1 MKRTAQRLNPFE
13 HALKRP
19 DVYIGSVKTSP
30 TKEWGFDKKTSTI
43 AKRRIKYNPGLVRIF
58 VEILSNAIDN
68 KWRSAKEGIPMKR
81 IEITLDRET
90 GCISVWND
98 GAEISTH
105 KSEYAY
111 TDPITQKITQDQL
124 YPAEL
129 YFGYMLAG
137 TNYDDDEERKTSGRN
152 GMGAKAANVFSTFFE
167 VDHASAATGKK
178 CIFQYKNNLTLRT
191 APVKTSYRRK
201 TGYTKVSFIPDYAYF
216 NYPALDDDLES
227 VFEKLAYDTAM
238 ITGLH
243 IVFNGKKIEIPTLEK
258 YVALYF
264 PGAATLRMTTP
275 NGDEAVLVEQE
286 GIPEDDTVPDITHLA
301 FVNGI
306 YTREGGVHVKAWRD
320 AFLGNF
326 VRQFNARKGNLKVTA
341 REVYPYLSL
350 FVRCELVNPA
360 FDSQTK
366 TRLSSPTPG
375 IVKLD
380 KKGFERLLKW
390 NFVKH
395 LYEKLEDKA
404 QRIQNRKESGRK
416 RYMSFGSKADDAN
429 WAGTR
434 RSAACTL
441 FITEGQSAKS
451 FATAGISTLPNGHDK
466 YGAFAIKGKFINA
479 TNNSPRLLHNNQ
491 EVQALARIIG
501 LERARNYTSDAAFN
515 KLRYGHVCF
524 LTDADDDGIH
534 IRGLLINFFASE
546 YPSLWKRATSFF
558 SSMSTPVNKVTRSG
572 TQPPLYFYSTPDF
585 IGWQDSYTGPKPS
598 SILYIKGLG
607 TMTAQQAKYEFANP
621 KMISYK
627 AEDTETERNIIRLG
641 FDGRVSRLRKKWI
654 LAEIEKR
661 RTHVERG
668 LSQFKGDMTLSSFIN
683 HHVIVYH
690 CTAITRA
697 LPSYIDG
704 LKESQ
709 RKILYGCFLKRLTKP
724 AKVDQLAGFIAE
736 RTGYRHGGVS
746 LQDTIVKMGQGFV
759 GSNNIPLLQN
769 AGQFGSRLQ
778 GGADAAASRY
788 IYTAPERLTRTI
800 FPQVDDSVLTCVVE
814 DGVKVEPVFYA
825 PVIPVL
831 LANGSRGI
839 ASGFSTFIPAYNP
852 LDLVSWIRAW
862 LKASG
867 EVDHPPLVPWY
878 RGYRGTI
885 SLHKDRLHWTSEG
898 SLKLETD
905 GCWHVRELPIGLW
918 TGKFKDHLEKL
929 VLKKNLITSIAT
941 YNTPNTVHF
950 KFRVAKDFIPSIAVP
965 GNMNIL
971 RQNHSLANL
980 TALNADGVPETFKSP
995 EAIFYHFCR
1004 VRLKLYEKR
1013 LSHLVLSLKR
1023 EMKIAANKCRFIRAV
1038 ADRTIDMLQTD
1049 AALCKSLETLGID
1062 PLDGSFQYLLDLPT
1076 GHLLSQSKATTLEAK
1091 AAALRKSVENFSS
1104 VTPKKLWTKDLS
1116 TFETEYKRFLK
1127 TSPRRD
1133 DC

>member
-1 MKRTAQRLNPFE
+1 MKRSAQRLNPFE

-19 DVYIGSVKTSP
+19 DVYIGSVKTS
-30 TKEWGFDKKTSTI
+30 TANEWVFDKKTSSI
-43 AKRRIKYNPGLVRIF
+43 AKRLIKYNPGLVRIF

-68 KWRSAKEGIPMKR
+68 KWRSAKEGVPMKR
-81 IEITLDRET
+81 IEITLDKET
-90 GCISVWND
+90 GRISVWND
-98 GAEISTH
+98 GAEISTQ
-105 KSEYAY
+105 KSGYAY
-111 TDPITQKITQDQL
+111 TDPITQKITQDEL

-152 GMGAKAANVFSTFFE
+152 GMGAKATNIFSTFFE
-167 VDHASAATGKK
+167 IDHASASDGKE
-178 CIFQYKNNLTLRT
+178 CVFQYRDNLTVRT
-191 APVKTSYRRK
+191 SPVKTSYRRK
-201 TGYTKVSFIPDYAYF
+201 TGFTKVSFIPDYEYF

-264 PGAATLRMTTP
+264 PGASTLKLTTP
-275 NGDEAVLVEQE
+275 NGDEAVLVERE
-286 GIPEDDTVPDITHLA
+286 RTPEDDASPNITHVA

-320 AFLGNF
+320 SFLANF
-326 VRQFNARKGNLKVTA
+326 VRQFNSRKGKLKVTA
-341 REVYPYLSL
+341 REVYPYLGL
-350 FVRCELVNPA
+350 FVRCELVNPS
-360 FDSQTK
+360 FESQTK
-366 TRLSSPTPG
+366 DRLASPTPET
-375 IVKLD
+375 VKLS
-380 KKGFERLLKW
+380 KKGFERILKW

-404 QRIQNRKESGRK
+404 QRIQNRKESIGK

-434 RSAACTL
+434 RSTLCTL

-466 YGAFAIKGKFINA
+466 FGAFAIKGKFINA
-479 TNNSPRLLHNNQ
+479 TNNSRLLHDNQ

-501 LERARNYTSDAAFN
+501 LDRTRDYTSDKDFK

-534 IRGLLINFFASE
+534 IRGLLINFFTSE
-546 YPSLWKRATSFF
+546 YPSLWRRPTSFF
-558 SSMSTPVNKVTRSG
+558 SSMSTPVNKVSQSSTR
-572 TQPPLYFYSTPDF
+572 TPLYFYSTPDF

-627 AEDTETERNIIRLG
+627 AENTEIEKTILKLG
-641 FDGRVSRLRKKWI
+641 FDGSVSRLRKQWI
-654 LAEIEKR
+654 LAEIEQR
-661 RTHVERG
+661 RQKAEHG
-668 LSQFKGDMTLSSFIN
+668 LSQFKGEMTLSSFIN

-690 CTAITRA
+690 CTAITRS

-746 LQDTIVKMGQGFV
+746 LQDTIIKMGQGFV

-778 GGADAAASRY
+778 GGSDAAAARY
-788 IYTAPERLTRTI
+788 IYTAPERLTRVF
-800 FPQVDDSVLTCVVE
+800 FPQIDDAILDRVVE
-814 DGVKVEPVFYA
+814 DGVEVEPLFYA

-852 LDLVSWIRAW
+852 LDLVDWIRTW
-862 LKASG
+862 LRSPQK
-867 EVDHPPLVPWY
+867 VDLPPLVPWY
-878 RGYRGTI
+878 RGYKGAI
-885 SLHKDRLHWTSEG
+885 SLHTDGKSWTSEG
-898 SLKLETD
+898 SLELEKD
-905 GCWHVRELPIGLW
+905 GWWHVRELPIGLW
-918 TGKFKDHLEKL
+918 TGKFKEHLEKL
-929 VLKKNLITSIAT
+929 ALKKNLITSIST

-950 KFRVAKDFIPSIAVP
+950 KFRVSKDFIPSIDVT

-971 RQNHSLANL
+971 RQKNSLTNL
-980 TALNADGVPETFKSP
+980 TSLDSDGVPETFASP
-995 EAIFYHFCR
+995 EAILYKFCA

-1013 LSHLVLSLKR
+1013 RTHLLLSLKR
-1023 EMKIAANKCRFIRAV
+1023 EMKISSNKCRFIRAV

-1049 AALCKSLETLGID
+1049 ASLCQSLETLGIGQ
-1062 PLDGSFQYLLDLPT
+1062 LDGSFQYLLDIPT
-1076 GHLLSQSKATTLEAK
+1076 GHVLSQSKAATLEAK
-1091 AAALRKSVENFSS
+1091 TISLRNKIDHLHTI
-1104 VTPKKLWTKDLS
+1104 TPKELWTKDLLI
-1116 TFETEYKRFLK
+1116 FETEYKHFLK
-1127 TSPRRD
+1127 TAPRRD